1 MSAASDEPPG
11 RGAGAGFLGAF
22 AAISLIDGKLRT
34 SLNLNGS
41 ATAVARAKAAAATP
55 KRWPRALF
63 AASCNDGGRPQGWLR
78 AAQAASSS
86 VVSMASALVIARS
99 NLVCL
104 TDCCVRLLGPPRRAF
119 SQRTSR
125 RQDRRHFDRCGTS
138 PAE

>member
-1 MSAASDEPPG
+1 MQTPASGPEG
-11 RGAGAGFLGAF
+11 HLRGAHDVGR
-22 AAISLIDGKLRT
+22 LRT
-34 SLNLNGS
+34 SLSFKGS

-86 VVSMASALVIARS
+86 VVSMACALVIARS

-104 TDCCVRLLGPPRRAF
+104 TDCWCASAGAAAARFFAAHESKAR
-119 SQRTSR
+119 S
-125 RQDRRHFDRCGTS
+125 
-138 PAE
+138 